1 MRLGLNL
8 RYLGNLGAGPDPKAS
23 ALYVQEAE
31 QLGFSVAWTAE
42 VFSSDAVSLLGWLA
56 AHTSRID
63 LGTAVMQI
71 PARTPTMTAMTAAT
85 LDIISGGRFRLGLGV
100 SGPQVSEGWHGAR
113 FDRPLARTRE
123 YVDVV
128 RLALRREDVAYD
140 GEYHRLPLPDGPG
153 KALRL
158 GTRPLRKDVP
168 VYLAAVGPRNTTLA
182 GEIADGWLSVFFQPE
197 SGGLHLANLRAGR
210 EKRGKDLT
218 GFDVVATVPVVVGDD
233 LAECADR
240 VRMYTTHY
248 LGGMG
253 SRGQNF
259 YNSFAVRLG
268 YADAARRVQE
278 LYLAGKPREAAAAVP
293 QEFLERTAL
302 LGPVDRI
309 ADGLRAYAEAGVTTL
324 SAMIFPENT
333 TDGVRS
339 LRAITEAFEKSGA
352 GG

>member
-8 RYLGNLGAGPDPKAS
+8 RYLGALGAGADPQTS
-23 ALYVQEAE
+23 AVQVREAE
-31 QLGFSVAWTAE
+31 RLGFSVVWTAE

-56 AHTSRID
+56 AQTSRIG

-85 LDIISGGRFRLGLGV
+85 LDLLSGGRFRLGLGV

-128 RLALRREDVAYD
+128 RLALRRQDVVYD
-140 GEYHRLPLPDGPG
+140 GEHHRLPLPDGPG
-153 KALRL
+153 KPLRL

-168 VYLAAVGPRNTTLA
+168 LYLAAVGPRNTALA

-197 SGGLHLANLRAGR
+197 HGATHLEQLRAGR
-210 EKRGKDLT
+210 RKRGRDLT
-218 GFDVVATVPVVVGDD
+218 GFDVVAAVPVVVGED

-253 SRGQNF
+253 SRTQNF
-259 YNSFAVRLG
+259 YNSLAVQMG
-268 YADAARRVQE
+268 YGAAAHRVQE

-293 QEFLERTAL
+293 QEFLERTCL

-324 SAMIFPENT
+324 SAMVFPEHGA
-333 TDGVRS
+333 DGLGE
-339 LRAITEAFEKSGA
+339 LRALTEAFEKSGVA
-352 GG
+352 E

>member
-8 RYLGNLGAGPDPKAS
+8 RYLGALGAGADPRTS
-23 ALYVQEAE
+23 AFQVREAE
-31 QLGFSVAWTAE
+31 RLGFSVVWTAE

-56 AHTSRID
+56 AQTTRIG

-85 LDIISGGRFRLGLGV
+85 LDILSEGRFRLGLGV

-140 GEYHRLPLPDGPG
+140 GEHHRLPLPDGPG

-168 VYLAAVGPRNTTLA
+168 VYLAAVGPRNTALA

-197 SGGLHLANLRAGR
+197 HGARHLADLRAGR
-210 EKRGKDLT
+210 EKRGLGLT
-218 GFDVVATVPVVVGDD
+218 GFDVVAAVPVVVGDD

-253 SRGQNF
+253 SRKQNF
-259 YNSFAVRLG
+259 YNSLAVQLG
-268 YADAARRVQE
+268 YGDAARRVQE

-293 QEFLERTAL
+293 QEFLQRTCL
-302 LGPVDRI
+302 LGPVERI

-324 SAMIFPENT
+324 SAMVFPEHGG
-333 TDGVRS
+333 DGLS
-339 LRAITEAFEKSGA
+339 ELRALTEAFEKSGVA
-352 GG
+352 E